1 MSETDMIEAQLGEDA
16 KSFLE
21 SDLGRLVM
29 GRADNDEQAAIQTL
43 AQLDP
48 YDFDNLIDLQNAI
61 ASAQRDME
69 IGQSIAQYLRDAIVN
84 GDVAWQQLEANEE
97 V

>member
-1 MSETDMIEAQLGEDA
+1 MSGQDMLEAQLGEDA

-21 SDLGRLVM
+21 TDLGRLFTT
-29 GRADNDEQAAIQTL
+29 RADSDEQGAIQAL
-43 AQLDP
+43 VQLDP
-48 YDFDNLIDLQNAI
+48 FEYETLADLQNAI

-69 IGQSIAQYLRDAIVN
+69 IGQRIAQYLRDAIVN
-84 GDVAWQQLEANEE
+84 GELAWQQLEANEE